1 MMIGAFMN
9 ISFGNKY
16 KNHGESQIRGDGF
29 PACQGTV
36 PWQAHIGMMVIVVKM
51 GGA

>member
-1 MMIGAFMN
+1 M
-9 ISFGNKY
+9 GNHKS
-16 KNHGESQIRGDGF
+16 EVMVFQPARG
-29 PACQGTV
+29 PSRACQGTV